1 VPVWCGG
8 MHEFG
13 VGRAANVAICSLPGF
28 TLPGDVSGSD
38 RAYREDIVDPPIRAH
53 AGAIAVPWD
62 RPGLGFET
70 SFERIKAHTVRE
82 LVLEGETAAAHA

>member
-1 VPVWCGG
+1 VWCGG

-38 RAYREDIVDPPIRAH
+38 RAYRQDIVDPPIRAV
-53 AGAIAVPWD
+53 AGTIQVPWD
-62 RPGLGFET
+62 RPGLGFDAN
-70 SFERIKAHTVRE
+70 SARIKANAVRE
-82 LVLEGETAAAHA
+82 LVLEDERAPLHA

>member
-1 VPVWCGG
+1 

-38 RAYREDIVDPPIRAH
+38 KAYREDIVDPPIRAH
-53 AGAIAVPWD
+53 AGAIDVPWD
-62 RPGLGFET
+62 RPGLGFDANL
-70 SFERIKAHTVRE
+70 SRIKAASVRE
-82 LVLEGETAAAHA
+82 LVLAAERAPLHA